1 MGELFQIEIYHDGF
15 STTPLYTAIIDSDK
29 PALTKSEIETELGRL
44 KGRSSLTEREV
55 AEAVL
60 EGVRRTGGKVLL
72 IPKIALIINNKR

>member
-1 MGELFQIEIYHDGF
+1 MGELFQIEIYHDKF
-15 STTPLYTAIIDSDK
+15 STAPLYTAIIDSDK
-29 PALTKSEIETELGRL
+29 PALTKSAIETELGRL